1 MASTQSPDSTHPYT
15 CQSCLVAF
23 KSSEL
28 QRGHMQSDWHRYNLK
43 RRVASLP
50 PLSSDIFTEKVLA
63 NQATAAA
70 TAAKAQFEKVC
81 PACSKTY
88 FSENA
93 FRNHLGSV
101 KHKQRV
107 AALQKNGEDTDAGKD
122 DETNSMMSSALSL
135 GEPIDTK
142 STVTEDS
149 LAEQE
154 FSEVVDGIKKTNV
167 KDASPVRKR
176 PTRPHHSSSQDRP
189 EHRLSRTDD
198 EALGPEEA
206 ANTDEHDPAVLQR
219 CLFCNTQSDNLDSS
233 ITHMRTKHGLFIPEQ
248 RYLTDLEGLIRWL
261 HDRVIA
267 LHECLSCGTTKHTTS
282 GIQTHMRDKGHCMIA
297 FESEEQMLEVGQ
309 FYDFR
314 SSYSDDEMDSDEE
327 MDEVTASQGSRL
339 GAARKAQTVDVNGDS
354 TMTNGDDEEWED
366 EEEDS
371 DDTEDGG
378 TALNGGARP
387 KKEKKTKSTPAYY
400 DEGGLHL
407 PNGRTAGHR
416 SLAKYYRQNLTSYPT
431 SEERASRR
439 PIADTAATEDG
450 EAMDGDGASTNGTN
464 GTLTPTGP
472 QRRPQNAVVSRA
484 NGGLGMLG
492 VSERKREEVA
502 KMERKEQNQARRQ
515 ESRWKWGNEKRNNF
529 QAHFRDQM
537 LQ

>member
-1 MASTQSPDSTHPYT
+1 MASTESPDSTHPYT

-50 PLSSDIFTEKVLA
+50 PLSSEIFTEKVLA

-70 TAAKAQFEKVC
+70 TAAKAQFEQVC

-107 AALQKNGEDTDAGKD
+107 AALQKNGDDTDAGKD

-149 LAEQE
+149 LAEQD
-154 FSEVVDGIKKTNV
+154 FLEVVDGIKKTNI
-167 KDASPVRKR
+167 KDTSPVRKR
-176 PTRPHHSSSQDRP
+176 PTRPHHSSSQDKP
-189 EHRLSRTDD
+189 EHSLSPTDD
-198 EALGPEEA
+198 EASGPDGTTHA
-206 ANTDEHDPAVLQR
+206 DENDPTVLQK
-219 CLFCNTQSDNLDSS
+219 CLFCNTQSDDLDSS

-267 LHECLSCGTTKHTTS
+267 LHECLYCGTTKHTTS

-314 SSYSDDEMDSDEE
+314 SSYSDDETDSDDE
-327 MDEVTASQGSRL
+327 MDGETVSHGPRL
-339 GAARKAQTVDVNGDS
+339 GAARKSQTVDVNGDS
-354 TMTNGDDEEWED
+354 AMRNGDDEEWED
-366 EEEDS
+366 EEEDL
-371 DDTEDGG
+371 DDTEEGG
-378 TALNGGARP
+378 AVLNGGARP
-387 KKEKKTKSTPAYY
+387 KKDKKTKSTSTYY

-431 SEERASRR
+431 PEERASRR
-439 PIADTAATEDG
+439 AIADTAANEDG
-450 EAMDGDGASTNGTN
+450 EAMDEDGASINGTN
-464 GTLTPTGP
+464 RTLTPTDP

-502 KMERKEQNQARRQ
+502 KMERKEQNRARRQ